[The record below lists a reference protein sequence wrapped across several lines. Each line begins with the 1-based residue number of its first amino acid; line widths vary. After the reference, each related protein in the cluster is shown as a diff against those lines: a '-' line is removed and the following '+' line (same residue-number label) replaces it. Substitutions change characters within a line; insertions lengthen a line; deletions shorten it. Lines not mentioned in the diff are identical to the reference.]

1 MAAAVAELTTES
13 AAEVTEFTREDTDA
27 TRPVVVAVVPAVV
40 PVAVPVVVPVLVSV
54 FVFVPVSVVVL
65 ESEESLAEVVVDVPV
80 VVADCPVDVAVV
92 VLPTPS
98 PTPADTDTDTAPADT
113 DTAPPTMIV
122 SGPGSLE
129 ERLVVDVV
137 GVVVLTKGAACLLIS
152 LGK

>member
-13 AAEVTEFTREDTDA
+13 AAELTKLTRDDIDA
-27 TRPVVVAVVPAVV
+27 TRPVAVAVVPAVV
-40 PVAVPVVVPVLVSV
+40 PVPVSV

-65 ESEESLAEVVVDVPV
+65 ESEESLAEGVVDVPV
-80 VVADCPVDVAVV
+80 VGADCPVDGAVV
-92 VLPTPS
+92 GLPVPS
-98 PTPADTDTDTAPADT
+98 TAPADT
-113 DTAPPTMIV
+113 DTAPPTMTV

-137 GVVVLTKGAACLLIS
+137 GVVVLRKGAACLLIS